1 MLKRLLLMVF
11 LAGLCGAAWGQDFGL
26 DLGCCSQPFNGSVT
40 LTTTGGGV
48 FGFENDFETPITQL
62 LFETTV
68 KVGLGANYFD
78 KKCESGFFQTCQDIY
93 NNDTGDLQ
101 ILFNTNF
108 TGPDIGETTC
118 DDEANEG
125 EGIPSALGC
134 PSPTGHFLIT
144 LNDGF
149 LDTGSA
155 GSWGGVIPNNESSLS
170 IGVVQINN
178 VNVPEPSSLGV
189 LGLGGLFLV
198 AGFVRRRVTRRA

>member
-1 MLKRLLLMVF
+1 MLKRLLLIVF
-11 LAGLCGAAWGQDFGL
+11 LAGLSGAAWGQDFGL

-40 LTTTGGGV
+40 LTTTGGGL
-48 FGFENDFETPITQL
+48 FFFENDFETPITQL

-68 KVGLGANYFD
+68 KADLGVNFFNG
-78 KKCESGFFQTCQDIY
+78 KCESGFFQSCQDTY

-108 TGPDIGETTC
+108 TGPDTGETPC
-118 DDEANEG
+118 DPEKNEQ

-134 PSPTGHFLIT
+134 SQPTGHFVIT

-149 LDTGSA
+149 SDSSDSS
-155 GSWGGVIPNNESSLS
+155 GSWGNVIPNNAASLS
-170 IGVVQINN
+170 IGVVQING

-189 LGLGGLFLV
+189 LGMGLFLV
-198 AGFVRRRVTRRA
+198 AGLVRRRVTRRA